1 MWNAETFALLW
12 NVICFALGG
21 FIVWCAMTT
30 SELRVS
36 VVSEEQTFEIINRIV
51 ERGSAGLTITEINKL
66 QDELQQFLLD
76 EELVY
81 VSKDLQEIISEVLN
95 KEVSFGGAQD
105 DKK

>member
-51 ERGSAGLTITEINKL
+51 ERGSAGLTMR
-66 QDELQQFLLD
+66 
-76 EELVY
+76 
-81 VSKDLQEIISEVLN
+81 SWCM
-95 KEVSFGGAQD
+95 
-105 DKK
+105 